1 MKLVHSIPALILA
14 FSMAACVQPEAA
26 SRNMTATLTGA
37 TAVPAIVDSV
47 GQPGGQIV
55 LRAQYDVQAVNV
67 SVPRSLRASEANSF
81 HPNADIVWRGDA
93 AGDRHAQVA
102 AIFNE
107 AMARGTAVMHSGPKV
122 VVDVEVVR
130 FHCLTEKTRFTVGGV
145 HSLHFMLTVRDAVSG
160 AVIQG
165 PRLVIADVKASGGAR
180 AIAEDSAGMTQRVV
194 VVERLAEVIRREL
207 SAPMAA
213 LPEGM
218 ALSRFDGTP
227 VALANSVI
235 Q

>member
-1 MKLVHSIPALILA
+1 M
-14 FSMAACVQPEAA
+14 QPEAA
-26 SRNMTATLTGA
+26 SRNMTATMTGA
-37 TAVPAIVDSV
+37 TALPAVAASAV
-47 GQPGGQIV
+47 LPGGEVV
-55 LRAQYDVQAVNV
+55 LHAQYDVQAVNV

-160 AVIQG
+160 AVLQG
-165 PRLVIADVKASGGAR
+165 PRLVIADVKAAGGAR
-180 AIAEDSAGMTQRVV
+180 AIAEDRAGLTQRVV
-194 VVERLAEVIRREL
+194 VVQRLAEVIRREL
-207 SAPMAA
+207 SAPMVA
-213 LPEGM
+213 LPEGVVV
-218 ALSRFDGTP
+218 SRFDGTP
-227 VALANSVI
+227 VALTHSVI